1 QIPALRRLQRP
12 YKSFRSG
19 GHLRVGEAVGAPLS
33 LRPAAR
39 AAGTPC
45 TEGTGPICRI
55 PSRGFS
61 PTRLGL
67 LTQGHLCQF
76 LVRSHG
82 LTPTPFSRAPRISGR
97 ACAPTPACIPFSPL
111 RHSGDFNG

>member
-1 QIPALRRLQRP
+1 
-12 YKSFRSG
+12 
-19 GHLRVGEAVGAPLS
+19 
-33 LRPAAR
+33 AR

-111 RHSGDFNG
+111 RHSGDFNGESPGKTTPPTAMRPALGRDPHGAGILTCFPFAFFG